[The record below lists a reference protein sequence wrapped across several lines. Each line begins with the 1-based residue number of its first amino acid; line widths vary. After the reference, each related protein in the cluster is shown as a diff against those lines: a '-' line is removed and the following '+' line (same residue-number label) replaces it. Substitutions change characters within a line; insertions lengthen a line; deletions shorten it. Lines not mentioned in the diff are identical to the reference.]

1 MTNEMPRIKI
11 GIVEDEMV
19 IARTIENSLDELGY
33 KHCGPA
39 SSYGE
44 ALEVLEK
51 EKPDLLLLDINLAGK
66 KDGIDVA
73 EKINELYP
81 MPFIFLTANSDLA
94 TIDRAKKVKPHAY
107 IVKPFSKEE
116 LFAAIEI
123 AFSNYSEKGIKTP
136 AANLEKTLA
145 TFVFLKDGK
154 HFHKVHYSDIAYI
167 QSDNNYTSVYFT
179 SKRKLMI
186 RSPFVE
192 FLETLPRAMFTRVQR
207 SYAVNITNIDSIEV
221 DDVNIGGTKVPVSK
235 AYRESLMKLLGLS
248 E

>member
-1 MTNEMPRIKI
+1 MTDMPRIKI

-19 IARTIENSLDELGY
+19 IARTIESSLDELGY
-33 KHCGPA
+33 EHCGPA

-44 ALEVLEK
+44 ALELLET

-73 EKINELYP
+73 EKVNLLYKI
-81 MPFIFLTANSDLA
+81 PFIFLTANSDLA
-94 TIDRAKKVKPHAY
+94 TIDRAKKVKPPAY

-123 AFSNYSEKGIKTP
+123 ALSNYSDNRNKTATG
-136 AANLEKTLA
+136 AATD
-145 TFVFLKDGK
+145 FVFLKDGK
-154 HFHKVHYSDIAYI
+154 HFHKVNYSEIAYI
-167 QSDNNYTSVYFT
+167 ESDNNYTSVYFT
-179 SKRKLMI
+179 TKKKLMV
-186 RSPFVE
+186 RSPFAE
-192 FLETLPRAMFTRVQR
+192 FLETLPSSMFTRVQR
-207 SYAVNITNIDSIEV
+207 SYAVNITRIDSLEP

-235 AYRESLMKLLGLS
+235 SYREPLMKLLGIS

>member
-1 MTNEMPRIKI
+1 MPRIKV

-19 IARTIENSLDELGY
+19 IARTIESSLDELGY
-33 KHCGPA
+33 EHCGPA

-44 ALEVLEK
+44 ALELLETD
-51 EKPDLLLLDINLAGK
+51 KPDLLLLDINLAGK

-73 EKINELYP
+73 ERINQSYP

-94 TIDRAKKVKPHAY
+94 TIERAKRVKPHAY

-123 AFSNYSEKGIKTP
+123 AFSNYSDKRKKMTAVKFSNAP
-136 AANLEKTLA
+136 AQ
-145 TFVFLKDGK
+145 FVFLKDGK
-154 HFHKVHYSDIAYI
+154 HFHKVYYSEIAYI
-167 QSDNNYTSVYFT
+167 ESDNNYTSVYFT

-192 FLETLPRAMFTRVQR
+192 FLETLPPSMFTRVQR
-207 SYAVNITNIDSIEV
+207 SYAVNIANIDSVEV
-221 DDVNIGGTKVPVSK
+221 DDVNIGGTKVPISK
-235 AYRESLMKLLGLS
+235 AYRESLLKLLGIA